1 VTIALNNDRL
11 GAHKE
16 AGGSLQ
22 AMKHGKKYNAAYK
35 KVDKTKEYSLVE
47 AIEFLKANKISKF
60 DETLEIAVV
69 LGIDPKKS
77 EQAVRGSVVLPH
89 GLGKTTRVLV
99 FAQGDRETEAK
110 EAGADFVGGDDLAKK
125 ITEGWLDFDAVV
137 AAPDMMKVVGKLGK
151 ILGTRGLMPNPKT
164 GTVTMEVG
172 KAVKDLKKG
181 KADFKI
187 DKAGILHSSL
197 GKLSFETAKLAENT
211 KAFMEAVNKAK
222 PQTAKGLYIKKV
234 YLTSTMGQGLKIN
247 QNDLR

>member
-22 AMKHGKKYNAAYK
+22 AMKHGKKYHAAYK

-69 LGIDPKKS
+69 LGIDQKKS

-172 KAVKDLKKG
+172 KAVKDLK
-181 KADFKI
+181 
-187 DKAGILHSSL
+187 ILKSIRP
-197 GKLSFETAKLAENT
+197 
-211 KAFMEAVNKAK
+211 AFFTHRSANSRLKR
-222 PQTAKGLYIKKV
+222 PNW
-234 YLTSTMGQGLKIN
+234 LKIPKHSWKRSTR
-247 QNDLR
+247 QSRRPPRDCILKKFI